1 MDTTC
6 KGFTKKGE
14 KCKNKAKFGDY
25 CGIHKEPK
33 VPKTPK
39 APKEP
44 KVPKVPKEQKA
55 PKPPKEPKAPKPPK
69 EPKRNFDG
77 LDLPRIPVNL
87 KEKLA
92 NASDIGLKKIKEQI
106 IQMWLEDGG
115 SYLTL
120 EKYKNR
126 IPVAPD
132 VYKLLLQEFNGEEF
146 VMNQIFIDVSSEPKE
161 DKETPVYGSSRAPLV
176 PITLTYYTDFI
187 PKGKFS
193 KILNSEQQESFNKLK
208 NFIFKKWKELGEII
222 QYNKIY
228 LESKTYEGAK
238 IFFKNKLLEVST
250 IYDINID
257 FWTEFIMTNIFSIG
271 IKNPNES
278 KNQKESHSNE
288 SKIPKQPKINIPKS
302 SNKKKRNILMENA
315 EKELINLFPNKDV
328 KVYIEIITKNTNDYV
343 IKSNADIYKLYKE
356 FHPDKCS
363 SDPKIVKLCNLF
375 CGRVEN
381 IKKLW
386 AYRKS
391 PKTASPVSGKLHE
404 TEILLRILNEE
415 I

>member
-1 MDTTC
+1 MNSVC
-6 KGFTKKGE
+6 QGLTKKGE
-14 KCKNKAKFGDY
+14 PCKCKAKFGIY
-25 CGIHKEPK
+25 CGFHKESK
-33 VPKTPK
+33 I
-39 APKEP
+39 PKEP
-44 KVPKVPKEQKA
+44 KVPKKSKI
-55 PKPPKEPKAPKPPK
+55 PKEPKVP
-69 EPKRNFDG
+69 EPKRKFDG
-77 LDLPRIPVNL
+77 LDLPRIPNNL

-126 IPVAPD
+126 IPVASD
-132 VYKLLLQEFNGEEF
+132 IYKLLLQEFNGEEF
-146 VMNQIFIDVSSEPKE
+146 VMNQIFVDVSSEPKD
-161 DKETPVYGSSRAPLV
+161 DKDKTVYGSSRTPLV

-193 KILNSEQQESFNKLK
+193 KVLNSEQQEAFVKLK

-228 LESKTYEGAK
+228 LEPSTHEGAK

-257 FWTEFIMTNIFSIG
+257 FWTEFIMSNIFSVG

-278 KNQKESHSNE
+278 KNQKESQSNE
-288 SKIPKQPKINIPKS
+288 SKVPKDSKIPKQPKINIPKS
-302 SNKKKRNILMENA
+302 SNKKKRNILIENV
-315 EKELINLFPNKDV
+315 EKELTNLFPDKDV
-328 KVYIEIITKNTNDYV
+328 KVYIEIISKNTNDYIV
-343 IKSNADIYKLYKE
+343 KSNADIHKLYRE

-391 PKTASPVSGKLHE
+391 PKTASPVSGKLNE
-404 TEILLRILNEE
+404 TEILLRILNNE